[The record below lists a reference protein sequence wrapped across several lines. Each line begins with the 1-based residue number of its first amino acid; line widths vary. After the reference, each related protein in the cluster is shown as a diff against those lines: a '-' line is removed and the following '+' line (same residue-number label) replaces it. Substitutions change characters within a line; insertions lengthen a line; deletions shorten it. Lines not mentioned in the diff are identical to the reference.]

1 MFEAAF
7 LSRDAASRAAYRRA
21 IEQAVTTLERALP
34 HRPYSGKSPAELTEL
49 LAGELCPA
57 HGQEL
62 GEVLWRA
69 KDIVRHSVV
78 VTHPHTA
85 AHLHCPPLLA
95 ALAAEVLISAINQ
108 SMDSFDQA
116 PAATVLEQ
124 SLVRQL
130 CRQARL
136 PDTAGGTFTA
146 GGTQS
151 NYTALW
157 LARDAYLRKHHGWS
171 AQEQGLP
178 AEARRL
184 RFLCSEA
191 AHFTVEKSAAQLGL
205 GTRAVVRVAVDGAF
219 RLCVRD
225 LRARLESLR
234 GQGLCPVAVVATAG
248 TTDFGSIDPL
258 AEVADLAKAHGAWFH
273 VDAAYGGALL
283 FSGRYASRL
292 GGVERAD
299 SLTLDF
305 HKLFWQPISCGAFL
319 VRDAAHFDLVK
330 LHADYL
336 NPEDHENQGIPD
348 LVTRSVLTSRR
359 FDALKLWVSLQV
371 LGREQL
377 AQMIDRTLDL
387 AGQAADLIRAQP
399 RLELLHRPEL
409 GCVVFRYRSEDED
422 MEDALNERIRRDLFD
437 RGQAVVGH
445 TRVSGRKSLK
455 LTLLNPATTPDE
467 VAGLLEQ
474 VVRHGERLERE
485 FAARTAPGPLSACP
499 AGEGVR

>member
-1 MFEAAF
+1 VFETAF
-7 LSRDAASRAAYRRA
+7 LTRDDASRAAYRRA
-21 IEQAVTTLERALP
+21 IEHAVSTLERALP
-34 HRPYSGKSPAELTEL
+34 DRPYSGKSPTELAEL

-57 HGQEL
+57 HGKEL
-62 GEVLWRA
+62 AEVLRRA
-69 KDIVRHSVV
+69 EAVVRHSVV

-95 ALAAEVLISAINQ
+95 ALAAEVLISALNQ

-124 SLVRQL
+124 SLVRRL
-130 CRQARL
+130 CRQAQL

-151 NYTALW
+151 NYTGLW

-178 AEARRL
+178 ADARRF

-205 GTRAVVRVAVDGAF
+205 GTQAVIRVAVDGAF
-219 RLCVRD
+219 RMCVRD
-225 LRARLESLR
+225 LRARLESL
-234 GQGLCPVAVVATAG
+234 GSQGLCPVAVVATAG

-258 AEVADLAKAHGAWFH
+258 VEVAELTKAHGAWFH

-292 GGVERAD
+292 DGVERAD

-305 HKLFWQPISCGAFL
+305 HKLLWQPISCGAFL

-387 AGQAADLIRAQP
+387 AQQAADLIRAQP
-399 RLELLHRPEL
+399 RLKLLHRPEL
-409 GCVVFRYRSEDED
+409 GCVVFRYRSEDGD
-422 MEDALNERIRRDLFD
+422 SEDALNERIRRDLFD

-445 TRVSGRKSLK
+445 TRVSGRKCLK
-455 LTLLNPATTPDE
+455 WTLLNPTTTPDE
-467 VAGLLEQ
+467 IAGLLEQ
-474 VVRHGERLERE
+474 IVRHGEMLERG
-485 FAARTAPGPLSACP
+485 FCRPDCSGAAVGLPG
-499 AGEGVR
+499 E

>member
-1 MFEAAF
+1 MFESSF
-7 LSRDAASRAAYRRA
+7 LTRDAADQAAYRCA
-21 IEQAVTTLERALP
+21 IEQAVATLERALP
-34 HRPYSGKSPAELTEL
+34 DRPYSGKSPDELADL

-57 HGQEL
+57 EGQEL
-62 GEVLWRA
+62 AAVLRRA
-69 KDIVRHSVV
+69 EDVLRHSVV

-95 ALAAEVLISAINQ
+95 ALAAEVLVSALNQ

-124 SLVRQL
+124 LLVHGL

-136 PDTAGGTFTA
+136 PDTADGIFTA

-151 NYTALW
+151 NYTGLW
-157 LARDAYLRKHHGWS
+157 LARDAYLREHYAWS
-171 AQEQGLP
+171 AQERGVP
-178 AEARRL
+178 PEARRFRL
-184 RFLCSEA
+184 LCSEA

-205 GTRAVVRVAVDGAF
+205 GTGAVVRVAVDRNF
-219 RLCVRD
+219 RMCLRD
-225 LRARLESLR
+225 LRAQLESLHI
-234 GQGLCPVAVVATAG
+234 QGLCPVAVVATAG

-258 AEVADLAKAHGAWFH
+258 PEVAALAKEHGAWFH

-283 FSGRYASRL
+283 FSGRHADRL
-292 GGVERAD
+292 RGVERAD

-319 VRDAAHFDLVK
+319 VRDAAHFELVK

-336 NPEDHENQGIPD
+336 NPEDHEEQGIPD

-371 LGREQL
+371 LGRKRL
-377 AQMIDRTLDL
+377 AEMIDRTLDL
-387 AGQAADLIRAQP
+387 AQQAADFIRTQA

-409 GCVVFRYRSEDED
+409 GCVVFRYRPEDAD
-422 MEDALNERIRRDLFD
+422 AADALNDRIRRDLFD
-437 RGQAVVGH
+437 RGQAIIGH
-445 TRVSGRKSLK
+445 TRLRGRKCLK
-455 LTLLNPATTPDE
+455 LTLLNPMTTTDE
-467 VAGLLEQ
+467 VVDLLERI
-474 VVRHGERLERE
+474 VGHGERLERE
-485 FAARTAPGPLSACP
+485 FAAVAARSLSRWP
-499 AGEGVR
+499 RVGD